1 MSASKTPQSACETA
15 DAVQTY
21 DDLVKLARTCARQA
35 REMTNPSVR
44 TELMRMAKHYQFR
57 AAELAGGKLPDIG
70 EDVFGTDQFHWTGRY
85 LWGKQRLS

>member
-1 MSASKTPQSACETA
+1 MPTSKTQQSAYEKA

-21 DDLVKLARTCARQA
+21 DDLVKLARTSARQA
-35 REMTNPSVR
+35 REMTNPSVS
-44 TELMRMAKHYQFR
+44 TELMRMAKDYQLR
-57 AAELAGGKLPDIG
+57 AAELDGGKLPDIG